1 MRRPSRWIW
10 ACLVIAVAVLVTH
23 ASWAED
29 VGTIAELQGTA
40 EIGQAGI
47 WKVATIGAGVAQG
60 DTLRTGRPGRLRVVF
75 RDDSVLTAADGSE
88 IKVDEQVIDANRG
101 VARSVFALVRGKVRA
116 LVSDYYSQ
124 PGAAYQIQ
132 TASAVVGV
140 RGTEFVIS
148 IDPNDEAT
156 DVVGIEG
163 RVEVHSVRDL
173 IGHTVFV
180 TAREMSSVS
189 RGRYPTPARRLDDE
203 LFRKYLDKLAFI
215 GAGKPES
222 LVTVSPQV
230 SGATVPEVDRVSAV
244 PAPSGALAQAA
255 TSAAPTLPGASA
267 GQGPNVGQLLQQ
279 SPAVI
284 PKLIEHGKVG
294 IHF

>member
-1 MRRPSRWIW
+1 MGVF
-10 ACLVIAVAVLVTH
+10 LLIAVAVLVTH
-23 ASWAED
+23 VGWAEE
-29 VGTIAELQGTA
+29 VGTIAELEGTA

-47 WKVATIGAGVAQG
+47 WTMASIGATVAQG
-60 DTLRTGRPGRLRVVF
+60 DTIRTGRPGRLRVVF

-88 IKVDEQVIDANRG
+88 ITVDEQIIDAHRG

-116 LVSDYYSQ
+116 LVSEYYSQ

-132 TASAVVGV
+132 TANAVVGV

-148 IDPNDEAT
+148 FDPTGEAT
-156 DVVGIEG
+156 DVVGVEG
-163 RVEVHSVRDL
+163 RVEVHSVLDL
-173 IGHTVFV
+173 GGHAVFV
-180 TAREMSSVS
+180 TAREISSVS

-203 LFRKYLDKLAFI
+203 LFRQYLDKLAFI
-215 GAGKPES
+215 GSGKAES
-222 LVTVSPQV
+222 LVAVSPQV
-230 SGATVPEVDRVSAV
+230 SGATVPEADRVSAI
-244 PAPSGALAQAA
+244 PGPSGALAQAA
-255 TSAAPTLPGASA
+255 KSVAPTLPGASTGQGP

-294 IHF
+294 IRF